1 MQKQK
6 GHVDGVFVIANVT
19 SLSYGIDPASCVFD
33 KDLMRWHL
41 FQCLEAKRLTGFP
54 AMDTN

>member
-1 MQKQK
+1 MLIVELLQLPVKPLLC
-6 GHVDGVFVIANVT
+6 N
-19 SLSYGIDPASCVFD
+19 YGIDPASCVFD

-41 FQCLEAKRLTGFP
+41 FQCLEAERLTGYP